1 MKTTSADP
9 VASLYTA
16 VDCGKANGRLSYQAG
31 WHSTVGRGSGGR
43 YAIVGESAAL
53 KHVLDSMERV
63 ASTDMTVL
71 VLGETGT
78 GKELVAR
85 GLHERS
91 TRRDRPLIK
100 VNCSALPGSLIE
112 SELFGHE
119 RGAFTGAATRQ
130 IGRFE
135 LAHEATIFL
144 DEIGDLPLSLQV
156 KLLQV
161 LQDGEFERLG
171 SSKTIKVDVRVIAAT
186 NRDLAAAVGKGRF
199 RQDLYYRLNV
209 YPITVPPLRER
220 REDIPLLARVFL
232 DEAERSFGRKF
243 SGISP
248 RVHDALQSYDWPGNV
263 RELQNVIQR
272 AAVTSTRAQLQL
284 PEKWRSL

>member
-1 MKTTSADP
+1 
-9 VASLYTA
+9 
-16 VDCGKANGRLSYQAG
+16 
-31 WHSTVGRGSGGR
+31 
-43 YAIVGESAAL
+43 
-53 KHVLDSMERV
+53 MERV

-85 GLHERS
+85 AVHKNS
-91 TRRDRPLIK
+91 MRRDRPLIK
-100 VNCSALPGSLIE
+100 VNCSALPASLIE

-119 RGAFTGAATRQ
+119 KGAFTGAATRQ

-161 LQDGEFERLG
+161 VQDGEFERLG
-171 SSKTIKVDVRVIAAT
+171 SSKTIKVDVRIIAAT
-186 NRDLAAAVGKGRF
+186 NRDLLAAVAKGRF

-209 YPITVPPLRER
+209 YPITMPPLRER
-220 REDIPLLARVFL
+220 REDVPLLAQTFL
-232 DEAERSFGRKF
+232 DEAERSLDRKF
-243 SGISP
+243 NRIPP
-248 RVHDALQSYDWPGNV
+248 RVLDALQAYDWPGNV

-272 AAVTSTRAQLQL
+272 AAVTSTTAQLRL
-284 PEKWRSL
+284 PEKWRAW

>member
-1 MKTTSADP
+1 MKIPGADHM
-9 VASLYTA
+9 AFLSSEME
-16 VDCGKANGRLSYQAG
+16 CGKVSERLSYKVG
-31 WHSTVGRGSGGR
+31 RDSITVGRGLGGHC
-43 YAIVGESAAL
+43 AIVGESAAL
-53 KHVLDSMERV
+53 KKVMDSIERV

-85 GLHERS
+85 RLHEKS
-91 TRRDRPLIK
+91 MRRDRPLIR
-100 VNCSALPGSLIE
+100 VNCSALPGGLIE

-119 RGAFTGAATRQ
+119 RGAFTGAVTRQ

-156 KLLQV
+156 KLLRV
-161 LQDGEFERLG
+161 LQEGEFERLG

-186 NRDLAAAVGKGRF
+186 NRDLLAAVAKGRF

-209 YPITVPPLRER
+209 
-220 REDIPLLARVFL
+220 
-232 DEAERSFGRKF
+232 
-243 SGISP
+243 
-248 RVHDALQSYDWPGNV
+248 
-263 RELQNVIQR
+263 
-272 AAVTSTRAQLQL
+272 
-284 PEKWRSL
+284 